1 MINKIKMKKE
11 SLNRK
16 KEIEQYMANVS
27 QNWLNI
33 LIPFSYDYTKKFSGS
48 ELSKILKI
56 PQRSVSRYLFQMV
69 RENLLRFEIRG
80 KNKFYYLDLE
90 SHRTKILL
98 NLIESFKSFKFSF
111 NTRLWKDLNLLT
123 EFGTIVLF
131 GSYVKGYSNSFS
143 DIDVVIFAKNTE
155 KLKRILRSLPKVQA
169 QVIGFDNFK
178 KKVLKKDSLAIEV
191 LKNHVVFGDIQKFI
205 ELCWGYYNG

>member
-56 PQRSVSRYLFQMV
+56 PQRSVSRYLSQIV
-69 RENLLRFEIRG
+69 GGNLLRFEIRG

-90 SHRTKILL
+90 NNRTKILL
-98 NLIESFKSFKFSF
+98 NLIESFKSFKFSL
-111 NTRLWKDLNLLT
+111 NTKLWKDLDLLIKY
-123 EFGTIVLF
+123 GDVVLF
-131 GSYVKGYSNSFS
+131 GSQVKGYSTSSS

-155 KLKRILRSLPKVQA
+155 KLKKTLRNLPKIQA
-169 QVIGFDNFK
+169 QIISFDNFK
-178 KKVLKKDSLAIEV
+178 TLVLKKDSLAIEI
-191 LKNHVVFGDIQKFI
+191 LKNHIVFGDIQKFI